1 MSLYDD
7 VYRALDM
14 GYGSFSSEQDVK
26 EILEKAKKD
35 AEEKGLVVTGFQT
48 LEYKKDDSRGGSS
61 KTYQIPIYNTAEQ
74 AAVDLL
80 FQEKIA
86 SGEYVKAEDVDKV
99 PEAKI
104 YQGDYVSKFAEGG
117 EGYVNPYQ
125 DETEA
130 LKNIPKEFPGQN
142 VLQGFADLKSTPIPE
157 LQINP
162 AVTAPV
168 TAALPVN
175 TTYNNSAA
183 INNIVGG
190 LSSVTAPIS
199 VEGLGTISGSGAV
212 TPPST
217 DTKPALTQAVVP
229 PVAEPGTVPGT
240 EYQSKYDPAAAE
252 KLIAEYKANK
262 AKEALLNP
270 APIPEP
276 YDGLNKTYP
285 PQTSSSGYNFGLPS
299 DFKVMGSPDV
309 QPPAAQ
315 PPAAAKPNLG
325 SSLLSRLMSR
335 RKQGGDPTPDEKQPE
350 ILEKSQKKRLD
361 AEMVTRQN
369 MARAG
374 QTADIRLGIQNGRT
388 ASGLDAFKRRF
399 KIGQQSPSTNLMI
412 NA

>member
-104 YQGDYVSKFAEGG
+104 YEGDYVSKFAEGG
-117 EGYVNPYQ
+117 EGYINPYL
-125 DETEA
+125 DEQEA
-130 LKNIPKEFPGQN
+130 LKNIPKDFPGQD

-162 AVTAPV
+162 SVSAPV
-168 TAALPVN
+168 TEALPVN

-183 INNIVGG
+183 IANILGG

-199 VEGLGTISGSGAV
+199 VAGQRGLGASRDFRIMNKPPETAQPVTI
-212 TPPST
+212 
-217 DTKPALTQAVVP
+217 
-229 PVAEPGTVPGT
+229 PGT
-240 EYQSKYDPAAAE
+240 EYQSKYDPAAAD
-252 KLIAEYKANK
+252 KLIAEYKANQ
-262 AKEALLNP
+262 AKQ
-270 APIPEP
+270 APTIPEP

-299 DFKVMGSPDV
+299 NFGVMGFPDA
-309 QPPAAQ
+309 PPAPVAQ
-315 PPAAAKPNLG
+315 PSPTTQTETR
-325 SSLLSRLMSR
+325 S
-335 RKQGGDPTPDEKQPE
+335 QGGGGITSEQKQFMQTVKG
-350 ILEKSQKKRLD
+350 LEESARQR
-361 AEMVTRQN
+361 AAVERVTRQN